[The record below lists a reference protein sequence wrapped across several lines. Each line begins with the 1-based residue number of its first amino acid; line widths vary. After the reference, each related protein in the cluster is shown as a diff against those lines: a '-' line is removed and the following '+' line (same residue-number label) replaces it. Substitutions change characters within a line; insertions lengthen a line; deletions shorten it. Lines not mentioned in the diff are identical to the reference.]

1 MLLVTSSTSVSNH
14 QSWIE
19 TAFYDVAS
27 IIYQAHCPQ
36 SHETHLNHRFL
47 NPVSALENGGSEVA
61 PVIGREDTGTLSTNH
76 RVYFRPPILQSG
88 DWV

>member
-47 NPVSALENGGSEVA
+47 NPVSALEHGG
-61 PVIGREDTGTLSTNH
+61 
-76 RVYFRPPILQSG
+76 YFRPPILQSG